1 MKFIDIPTE
10 QTTSVTDIVL
20 ALLALGLAIFIYSI
34 GRNRDLKKTRIWF
47 WVFILL
53 SFASVL
59 GAIAHGIK
67 MPEQTNYYIWQP
79 INLALGLTVA
89 LFIAGVVYDMRGFS
103 LPRVFLPIVL
113 IIGVL
118 FYLITVIFS
127 GTFIVFIL
135 YETVGMLFAFVSYLV
150 LAIRRK
156 LQGSLLMALAVLI
169 TMIASGIQAIGTIH
183 IRFIWEF
190 DNNGLF
196 HIIQMTGLV
205 FFLLGLRS
213 GFLTRTTESKVS
225 S

>member
-1 MKFIDIPTE
+1 MEFIDIPTE
-10 QTTSVTDIVL
+10 QTTSVTDIIL
-20 ALLALGLAIFIYSI
+20 ALLALGLALFIYSI

-47 WVFILL
+47 WVFVLL

-103 LPRVFLPIVL
+103 LPRALLPIVL
-113 IIGVL
+113 TIGVL
-118 FYLITVIFS
+118 FYLMTVIFS

-156 LQGSLLMALAVLI
+156 LQGSLLMALAILI

-183 IRFIWEF
+183 IRLIWEF

-196 HIIQMTGLV
+196 HIIQMLGLV

-213 GFLTRTTESKVS
+213 GFLTHTIGSKVS

>member
-1 MKFIDIPTE
+1 MEFIDIPTE
-10 QTTSVTDIVL
+10 QTTSVTDIFL
-20 ALLALGLAIFIYSI
+20 ALLALGLAFFIYSI
-34 GRNRDLKKTRIWF
+34 GHNRDLKKTRIWF
-47 WVFILL
+47 WVFVLL

-67 MPEQTNYYIWQP
+67 MPEQVNYYIWQP

-89 LFIAGVVYDMRGFS
+89 LFVAGVVYDMRGFS
-103 LPRVFLPIVL
+103 LPRALLPIVL

-135 YETVGMLFAFVSYLV
+135 YETVGILFAFVTYLI

-156 LQGSLLMALAVLI
+156 LRGSLLMALAILI

-183 IRFIWEF
+183 IRLIWEF

-196 HIIQMTGLV
+196 HIIQMIGLV

-213 GFLTRTTESKVS
+213 GFLTRTIESKVS

>member
-1 MKFIDIPTE
+1 MEFIDIPTE
-10 QTTSVTDIVL
+10 QTTSVTDIIL
-20 ALLALGLAIFIYSI
+20 ALLALGLAFFIYSI

-79 INLALGLTVA
+79 INLVLGLTVA
-89 LFIAGVVYDMRGFS
+89 LFVAGVVYDMRGFS
-103 LPRVFLPIVL
+103 LPRALIPIVL
-113 IIGVL
+113 FIGVL
-118 FYLITVIFS
+118 FYLITVIFP

-135 YETVGMLFAFVSYLV
+135 YETVGMLFAFVSYLL

-156 LQGSLLMALAVLI
+156 LRGSLLMALAILI

-183 IRFIWEF
+183 IRIIWEF

-196 HIIQMTGLV
+196 HIIQMPGLV

-213 GFLTRTTESKVS
+213 GFLSRTTESKVS

>member
-10 QTTSVTDIVL
+10 QTTSVTDIIL
-20 ALLALGLAIFIYSI
+20 ALLALCLAFFIYSI

-47 WVFILL
+47 WVFVLL
-53 SFASVL
+53 SFASFL

-67 MPEQTNYYIWQP
+67 MPEQNNYYIWQP

-89 LFIAGVVYDMRGFS
+89 LFVAGVVYDMRDFS
-103 LPRVFLPIVL
+103 LPRTLIPIVL
-113 IIGVL
+113 FIGAL
-118 FYLITVIFS
+118 FYLITVIFP

-150 LAIRRK
+150 LAISRK
-156 LQGSLLMALAVLI
+156 LRGSLLMALAILI

-183 IRFIWEF
+183 IRVIWEL

-196 HIIQMTGLV
+196 HIIQMLGLI

-213 GFLTRTTESKVS
+213 GFLSRTTESKVS